1 MVEVNNHFQSEDQQQ
16 IKQKVNEALIQIIR
30 LKSK

>member
-1 MVEVNNHFQSEDQQQ
+1 MVEVNNHFQSGDQKL
-16 IKQKVNEALIQIIR
+16 IKRNLNEALIQIIR

>member
-1 MVEVNNHFQSEDQQQ
+1 MVEVNNNFQSEDQKQ
-16 IKQKVNEALIQIIR
+16 IKRNLNEALIQIIR